1 MVIPLYLDFGKGWTR
16 LGSATLQGNSSVDV
30 NVKLPS
36 VPKRTAIAALNDVLV
51 MSIQNNK

>member
-1 MVIPLYLDFGKGWTR
+1 MVIPLNLDFGKGWTR

-36 VPKRTAIAALNDVLV
+36 VPKRAAIDALNDVLA
-51 MSIQNNK
+51 MSIQNSK